1 MASLSTQTQEPRR
14 ERCLARVLGGRMSN
28 EPRIIP
34 GRCSGSRW
42 PSWPLCLCALLLA
55 LMSATSAEAT
65 QYSASGTIGPVR
77 THTLVYGVSALQDV
91 SVFQVS
97 SGLGNGCSWLYIS
110 ASDANSLAVL
120 VAAKVS
126 GESVVVWY
134 DNTVTSPWGDPT
146 ICAAQAIQQN

>member
-14 ERCLARVLGGRMSN
+14 ERCLARVLGARMSD
-28 EPRIIP
+28 EQRVTP

-91 SVFQVS
+91 SVFKCHPAWETDAAGCTYPRQMLILWQCS
-97 SGLGNGCSWLYIS
+97 SPQR
-110 ASDANSLAVL
+110 
-120 VAAKVS
+120 
-126 GESVVVWY
+126 SVV
-134 DNTVTSPWGDPT
+134 NP
-146 ICAAQAIQQN
+146 